1 MPAVLRV
8 LADVGVENLTIAPP
22 SLEELFLRHY
32 GDDVRETATVAA
44 R

>member
-1 MPAVLRV
+1 M
-8 LADVGVENLTIAPP
+8 DVRGLTVAPP

-32 GDDVRETATVAA
+32 GDDPSTTMADAGSTTAGAS